1 MLYGIE
7 VAEFGVVKISV
18 MVRGFWMFSEH
29 RLAHSQIEM
38 FSEHRLAHS
47 QTWDE
52 AKVYLVVL
60 AQAVSHHFRQALVQ
74 NKQ

>member
-7 VAEFGVVKISV
+7 VAECGVVKISV

-29 RLAHSQIEM
+29 RLAHSQIEC
-38 FSEHRLAHS
+38 
-47 QTWDE
+47 DE
-52 AKVYLVVL
+52 AKVNLVL
-60 AQAVSHHFRQALVQ
+60 LPEALSHRSRPALVQ